1 MPRANWEFIGNMEII
16 IPNINKQQE
25 IIDYLDKKTE
35 DIDKTIKKINQS
47 INLLTEYKS
56 SLISHVVT
64 GKVKI

>member
-1 MPRANWEFIGNMEII
+1 MEII

-64 GKVKI
+64 GKVKVN